1 MRVQSRELTVASRTA
16 KKVRG
21 SCLLVLFALIS
32 VIWFSVAVAAQER
45 SASGGRAYLGF
56 DANEYPGDALLPQFK
71 QTFAFVG
78 YWLNNPPGTSAK
90 EAANLRP
97 WQGHRAALAQ
107 QGIGF
112 LVLFNG
118 RLERELKSAAN
129 AKALGASDARAASS
143 TAQKE
148 GFPGDTVIFVD
159 QEEGG
164 SMNDGQMAY
173 LLDWFDGVAAAGFHP
188 GIYCS
193 GMPANEGHGEF
204 AITANYVR
212 DHAGPRKLAY
222 SVYNDACPPAPG
234 CAYLNTPPQP
244 SASGVPFAAVWQF
257 AQSPRRREFTRH
269 CASTY
274 NADGHCYAPGMG
286 HGSPFI
292 DIESATSPDPSDG
305 RG

>member
-1 MRVQSRELTVASRTA
+1 VV
-16 KKVRG
+16 
-21 SCLLVLFALIS
+21 LLVFAAAIS
-32 VIWFSVAVAAQER
+32 FDPLALPQVQQTTSQR
-45 SASGGRAYLGF
+45 TYLGF
-56 DANEYPGDALLPQFK
+56 DANDYPGDALLPKFRQS
-71 QTFAFVG
+71 FAFVG

-90 EAANLRP
+90 DAANLHP
-97 WQGHRAALAQ
+97 WLGHRAGLVRR
-107 QGIGF
+107 GFGF

-129 AKALGASDARAASS
+129 ARTLGASDARSAAS

-148 GFPGDTVIFVD
+148 GFPPGTVIFVD

-173 LLDWFDGVAAAGFHP
+173 LLAWFDGVTSAGFRA

-193 GMPANEGHGEF
+193 GMRANEGHSQF
-204 AITANYVR
+204 TITANYIR
-212 DHAGPRKLAY
+212 EHAGSRDLTY
-222 SVYNDACPPAPG
+222 FVYNDACPPGPG
-234 CAYLNTPPQP
+234 CVYVKAPPQP
-244 SASGVPFAAVWQF
+244 AASGVPFATIWQF

-274 NADGHCYAPGMG
+274 SPDGNCYAPGMG

-292 DIESATSPDPSDG
+292 DIESATSPDPSRG
-305 RG
+305 RR